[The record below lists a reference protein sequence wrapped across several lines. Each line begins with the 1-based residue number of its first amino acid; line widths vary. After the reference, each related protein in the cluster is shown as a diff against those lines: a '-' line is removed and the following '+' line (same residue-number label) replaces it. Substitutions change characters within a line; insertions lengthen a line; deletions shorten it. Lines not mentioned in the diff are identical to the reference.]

1 MHVALLDFSLRLLL
15 AVLLG
20 TLIGLERQRRGS
32 LAGLRTNALV
42 SVSSAMFVVIASL
55 EPGTLDHTRI
65 AAQVVSGVGFLGAG
79 AILREGLSV
88 RGLNTAATLW
98 SSAAVGCLSGLGFV
112 LEASIGAGVVFLAH
126 PLLRRLETLL
136 EGLSIRKERFTESRL
151 ELDCQLQD
159 ESWVRRTLLQELE
172 DSGSELK
179 SVQVQRSAET
189 VHFVLDLRHPLSI
202 QPLGQLMHRMALDGS
217 VQRLSCQTPVTAA
230 GVT

>member
-1 MHVALLDFSLRLLL
+1 MVTLPDFSLRLLL

-98 SSAAVGCLSGLGFV
+98 SSAAVGCLAGLGFV
-112 LEASIGAGVVFLAH
+112 LEASVGAGLVFLGH
-126 PLLRRLETLL
+126 PVLRRMESTLDV
-136 EGLSIRKERFTESRL
+136 LSARKEKRTGSRL
-151 ELDCQLQD
+151 ELDCAPQD
-159 ESWVRRTLLQELE
+159 ENWVRRTLLQDLE
-172 DSGSELK
+172 DTGSELQG
-179 SVQVQRSAET
+179 VQVRRTENT
-189 VHFVLDLRHPLSI
+189 VHFILDVSHPANV
-202 QPLGQLMHRMALDGS
+202 QPLGQLMRRLALDGS
-217 VQRLSCQTPVTAA
+217 VQRVACQTPVT
-230 GVT
+230 GGGLT